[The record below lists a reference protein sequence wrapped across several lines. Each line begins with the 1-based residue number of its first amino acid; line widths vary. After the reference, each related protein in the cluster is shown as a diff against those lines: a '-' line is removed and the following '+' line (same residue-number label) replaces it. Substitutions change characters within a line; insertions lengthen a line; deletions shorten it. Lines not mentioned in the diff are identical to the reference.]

1 MATPTKQAAVSTAI
15 SGEAVVPFILTTRP
29 DGYLPDMTGF
39 DYQSLGT
46 LEGGWHSLC
55 PIRAGRDLALGE
67 VIHAFKV
74 RPADGEMLTFEYTA
88 VKGALTADLWPAAF
102 ATFLQQ
108 KAQAQGLS
116 AGGWTADG
124 QLAGSGCADLRLWCR
139 NGSRAFSTAPF
150 TGNLVQALACNDQY
164 TAIEGQM
171 LCLQVRDL
179 KTQHLYEN
187 HFFTAPAKDWALALC
202 KQINLDSKLLRAGE
216 LDEKTC
222 QVAPAAQ
229 GNAFW
234 VAQCS
239 ELCVTL
245 NEAEWWTGQDVDGG
259 LALDADKAVQVW
271 AYDAFSHRLLDS
283 FSWTPSKTQCAAGKW
298 LTTFGAALNKSS
310 LGGWLQVGNKEKPAS
325 STAASLWQRGEAIRV
340 FSSLPG
346 RDNWV
351 EGPAL
356 VSAWKAETDVALVT
370 VRHPYSRVL
379 LEQAV
384 FKPDQLKDQSAWETA
399 LAEFIEKQ
407 GWPQLRAW
415 RQAADGTADSA
426 AAGTGDWRLWSSR
439 FAGLLV
445 ELDNLGDV
453 ASYQDSM
460 LDSRRLPTDTPA
472 KVAGSS
478 ASNLE
483 SRTELS
489 FTHYVSHGALIV
501 ERCKGETVFV
511 LSDAARARGYRVLNV
526 RRCPVGTV
534 YSSHRLDTP
543 TDVSVR
549 SITANSFVLG
559 AGVRTDFLID
569 FDYPDHEAGGANFE
583 VGYLGYLDDNF
594 LWPRGTAISFKA
606 PAAPPAYTPNNH
618 LCEDYGNTCGSEVF
632 DTGGESE
639 TGVDPRTGL
648 FHAHYPIATL
658 QGLRGRGPVCD
669 LTLHYSPLRGNE
681 AGLGDGWAWRF
692 ASLEIRDR
700 RLTLADGVTLTFTDE
715 EWTQLGEGKCL
726 QKPACFISC
735 TQDYTTFTLDLPSG
749 RRELLSVPQAA
760 GGDTDE
766 PNDEFRMEIIRLLK
780 AIKKKSTPEFPAKPS
795 TATQW
800 ALAVL
805 CVGAY
810 YGAAAIDY
818 AEAMSKWRE
827 KTKEIDQQIAY
838 YQRPFVQLLP
848 SEIMSPYGENL
859 ELTWKRQ
866 KGQFLLEQVCSGS
879 EQLFKA
885 VYDHARV
892 KMSIWPGSSSECFD
906 VQLSLENYL
915 LMKLQR
921 LEKKQVCQQVNCSY
935 AVDPT
940 LDRVLYR
947 LEELDGSV
955 ERVEYQAES
964 APFEDKRPALPRVGK
979 YILVAA
985 GGAENHEVSYD
996 YVGSYSEPQGGYTVK
1011 ISALNNS
1018 RHTHYNARGE
1028 AVASASDNERFVD
1041 LYVRDPNGVSRSV
1054 KSVRILK
1061 SHLLGALMW
1070 CGHSSVG
1077 MYFDKLIFFCIPWPS
1092 ASLYSLAEAEEYLE
1106 DRLRHVYSE
1115 VGQEILTFQSS
1126 KQCTSALVL
1135 LSIYFDRF
1143 KDFENANGEYSKS
1156 SRSSSSSSL
1165 DSFEEADCLYIENLI
1180 SLIGEM
1186 FYP

>member
-1 MATPTKQAAVSTAI
+1 M
-15 SGEAVVPFILTTRP
+15 
-29 DGYLPDMTGF
+29 
-39 DYQSLGT
+39 
-46 LEGGWHSLC
+46 
-55 PIRAGRDLALGE
+55 
-67 VIHAFKV
+67 
-74 RPADGEMLTFEYTA
+74 
-88 VKGALTADLWPAAF
+88 
-102 ATFLQQ
+102 
-108 KAQAQGLS
+108 
-116 AGGWTADG
+116 
-124 QLAGSGCADLRLWCR
+124 
-139 NGSRAFSTAPF
+139 
-150 TGNLVQALACNDQY
+150 
-164 TAIEGQM
+164 
-171 LCLQVRDL
+171 
-179 KTQHLYEN
+179 
-187 HFFTAPAKDWALALC
+187 
-202 KQINLDSKLLRAGE
+202 
-216 LDEKTC
+216 
-222 QVAPAAQ
+222 
-229 GNAFW
+229 
-234 VAQCS
+234 
-239 ELCVTL
+239 
-245 NEAEWWTGQDVDGG
+245 
-259 LALDADKAVQVW
+259 
-271 AYDAFSHRLLDS
+271 
-283 FSWTPSKTQCAAGKW
+283 
-298 LTTFGAALNKSS
+298 
-310 LGGWLQVGNKEKPAS
+310 
-325 STAASLWQRGEAIRV
+325 
-340 FSSLPG
+340 
-346 RDNWV
+346 
-351 EGPAL
+351 
-356 VSAWKAETDVALVT
+356 
-370 VRHPYSRVL
+370 
-379 LEQAV
+379 
-384 FKPDQLKDQSAWETA
+384 
-399 LAEFIEKQ
+399 
-407 GWPQLRAW
+407 
-415 RQAADGTADSA
+415 
-426 AAGTGDWRLWSSR
+426 WSPR

-460 LDSRRLPTDTPA
+460 LDSRRLPIDTPA
-472 KVAGSS
+472 KAAGSS
-478 ASNLE
+478 ASSLD
-483 SRTELS
+483 SRTKFD
-489 FTHYVSHGALIV
+489 FTHYGSHGALIV

-526 RRCPVGTV
+526 RRCNDQNIISEYAPAHMGIQ
-534 YSSHRLDTP
+534 
-543 TDVSVR
+543 
-549 SITANSFVLG
+549 SITANAFALG
-559 AGVRTDFLID
+559 RGGKSAFYVD

-715 EWTQLGEGKCL
+715 EWTQLGEGKRL

-780 AIKKKSTPEFPAKPS
+780 AIKKNSTPEFPAKPS

-800 ALAVL
+800 ALAIL
-805 CVGAY
+805 CAGAY

-848 SEIMSPYGENL
+848 SEIMSPYGEKL

-866 KGQFLLEQVCSGS
+866 KGQYLLGQVCSGS

-885 VYDHARV
+885 VYDRARV

-979 YILVAA
+979 YRLVAA
-985 GGAENHEVSYD
+985 GGAENHEVFYD
-996 YVGSYSEPQGGYTVK
+996 YVGSYSQPQGGYTVK

-1018 RHTHYNARGE
+1018 QHTRYDPRGE
-1028 AVASASDNERFVD
+1028 VVASASDNESFVD
-1041 LYVRDPNGVSRSV
+1041 LYVRNPNSVSRSV
-1054 KSVRILK
+1054 KSVKILK
-1061 SHLLGALMW
+1061 SHLLGALRW
-1070 CGHSSVG
+1070 CVNDLVD
-1077 MYFDKLIFFCIPWPS
+1077 MYFDKLRSCCVPWPS
-1092 ASLYSLAEAEEYLE
+1092 ASECSLVQAEICLAEGLRGAYSLVAQ
-1106 DRLRHVYSE
+1106 E
-1115 VGQEILTFQSS
+1115 VLTFEDSTQYA
-1126 KQCTSALVL
+1126 SALAL
-1135 LSIYFDRF
+1135 LSVYVGRF
-1143 KDFENANGEYSKS
+1143 KGFENANGEHSKS
-1156 SRSSSSSSL
+1156 FRSSSSL
-1165 DSFEEADCLYIENLI
+1165 DSFEEANCLYIENLI
-1180 SLIGEM
+1180 SLIGEV
-1186 FYP
+1186 FYPPLETKFNDVFRWLSAVEYLRGLEGFAGAWAEELTNYYISDPVLSVSSMVFNTGAQLEKITAPEGSLTYRYYYQDKGQNSIAPALGLPDLPALACGEIPPETTPPVMAEYQCDAHGNPLGLILYGYRTVLRNARQVIETDTIITLEGVKATLTADKLDATAQWAFTTTSDDVIMRIHQTSTTELKAKSPNDDCAVQVWSATDIQTTRVGGQSMALTTVQHFEDNPTQGGLPRRLVL

>member
-1 MATPTKQAAVSTAI
+1 M
-15 SGEAVVPFILTTRP
+15 
-29 DGYLPDMTGF
+29 
-39 DYQSLGT
+39 
-46 LEGGWHSLC
+46 
-55 PIRAGRDLALGE
+55 
-67 VIHAFKV
+67 
-74 RPADGEMLTFEYTA
+74 
-88 VKGALTADLWPAAF
+88 
-102 ATFLQQ
+102 
-108 KAQAQGLS
+108 
-116 AGGWTADG
+116 
-124 QLAGSGCADLRLWCR
+124 
-139 NGSRAFSTAPF
+139 
-150 TGNLVQALACNDQY
+150 
-164 TAIEGQM
+164 
-171 LCLQVRDL
+171 
-179 KTQHLYEN
+179 
-187 HFFTAPAKDWALALC
+187 
-202 KQINLDSKLLRAGE
+202 
-216 LDEKTC
+216 
-222 QVAPAAQ
+222 
-229 GNAFW
+229 
-234 VAQCS
+234 
-239 ELCVTL
+239 TL
-245 NEAEWWTGQDVDGG
+245 NEAQWWTGQDVDGG

-298 LTTFGAALNKSS
+298 LTAFGAALNKSS

-356 VSAWKAETDVALVT
+356 ASAWKAETDVALVT

-379 LEQAV
+379 LGQAV

-415 RQAADGTADSA
+415 RQAADGAADSA
-426 AAGTGDWRLWSSR
+426 AAGTGDWRLWSPR

-460 LDSRRLPTDTPA
+460 LDSRRLPIDTPA
-472 KVAGSS
+472 KAAGSS
-478 ASNLE
+478 TSSLE
-483 SRTELS
+483 SRTALD
-489 FTHYVSHGALIV
+489 FKKYLSHGALVV

-511 LSDAARARGYRVLNV
+511 LSDTARARGYRVLNV
-526 RRCPVGTV
+526 RRCNDKNVI
-534 YSSHRLDTP
+534 SRFAP
-543 TDVSVR
+543 THMGIQSM
-549 SITANSFVLG
+549 TASAFALG
-559 AGVRTDFLID
+559 RGGKSAFYVD
-569 FDYPDHEAGGANFE
+569 FDYPDHEAGGAEFE

-632 DTGGESE
+632 DTAGESE

-715 EWTQLGEGKCL
+715 EWTQLGEGKRL

-735 TQDYTTFTLDLPSG
+735 THDYTTFTLDLPSG

-805 CVGAY
+805 CVGVY

-848 SEIMSPYGENL
+848 AEIMSPYGEKL

-892 KMSIWPGSSSECFD
+892 KMSIWPGSSECFD

-955 ERVEYQAES
+955 ERVEYQAKS
-964 APFEDKRPALPRVGK
+964 APFKDKRPALPRVGK
-979 YILVAA
+979 YRLVAA

-996 YVGSYSEPQGGYTVK
+996 YVGSYSQPRGGYTVK

-1018 RHTHYNARGE
+1018 HHTRYNAQGE
-1028 AVASASDNERFVD
+1028 VVFSSSGNESFVD
-1041 LYVRDPNGVSRSV
+1041 LYVRDPNSLSRSV
-1054 KSVRILK
+1054 KSVRVPRVELFTAIAWCKDFDVVEYSGELK
-1061 SHLLGALMW
+1061 N
-1070 CGHSSVG
+1070 
-1077 MYFDKLIFFCIPWPS
+1077 S
-1092 ASLYSLAEAEEYLE
+1092 ASYGLPSVSDSAPNENSEPVLIYDVHQAAENLEYKLAPETSLGE
-1106 DRLRHVYSE
+1106 R
-1115 VGQEILTFQSS
+1115 QPKF
-1126 KQCTSALVL
+1126 ALLAFYV
-1135 LSIYFDRF
+1135 DRF
-1143 KDFENANGEYSKS
+1143 KSVESASAENSESIIL
-1156 SRSSSSSSL
+1156 RSYL
-1165 DSFEEADCLYIENLI
+1165 GADKLHFSTKCLI
-1180 SLIGEM
+1180 SVIGEI
-1186 FYP
+1186 FYPPLKTNFTDVFRWLNAVEYLRDLKDFACDKAEEVTNDYISDPVFPASSMVFSTAAQLEKITATEGSLTYRYYYQDKGQNSIAPALGLPDLPALACGDIPPETTPPVMAEYQCDAHGNPLGLILYGYRTVLRNARQVIETDTIVTLEGVKATLTADKLDATAQWAFTTTADDVIMRIHQTSTTELKAKTRNDDCAVQVWSATDKALCMYQSILG